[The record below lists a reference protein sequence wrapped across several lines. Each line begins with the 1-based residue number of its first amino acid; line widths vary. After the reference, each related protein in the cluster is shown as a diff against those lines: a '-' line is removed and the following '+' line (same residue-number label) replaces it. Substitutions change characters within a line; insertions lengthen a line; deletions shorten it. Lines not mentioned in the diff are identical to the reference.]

1 MESQITSLTAPPIAV
16 DLIHQLFVLFKAS
29 AIYDRNNEGYM
40 KPAVAARKVLSTI
53 FEEESQATIEIR
65 GDNLFF
71 NKYRVKFQVESYAG
85 GRFLIDEMTRR
96 GVGAIEIEQ
105 DVTAAE
111 LDAFVFA
118 FNRLEVR
125 KGENIDQLRS
135 LLAAEN
141 VVHITVQVHVPED
154 DEDDEPED
162 DRHVT
167 KRTFFR
173 AMNVVE
179 DVMSRARAGK
189 SVNFVQA
196 KRVVHGLVDRV
207 IDDEQTLMELSNI
220 RSFDEYTHAHC
231 VNVSVYSIAIGVRL
245 GLDRVQLSELGFGGL
260 FHDIGKIKLP
270 LELIN
275 KPDEYD
281 EWDWRQMRMH
291 PVLGSK
297 TIMMMRRDYD
307 RCLARAISMAFEHHI
322 GLDGSGYPKTI
333 NKRKPDL
340 FSRICSIADAFD
352 AMTSGR
358 VYSKRPM
365 SPDEALRKLVM
376 RAGTMYDTF
385 LLKLFINAI
394 GVFPIGTLVLLD
406 TNELGVVYRNNSE
419 DLMRPK
425 VRVFADVDGEK
436 EVVQIM
442 DLTRKDTSTGTYIR
456 SIKQMIDPHKYGIDV
471 QRYIYWKH

>member
-1 MESQITSLTAPPIAV
+1 METVNSSLTAPPISV
-16 DLIHQLFVLFKAS
+16 DLIHQLFVLFKAAS
-29 AIYDRNNEGYM
+29 IYDRNNEGYL
-40 KPAVAARKVLSTI
+40 KPAANARKVLKTI
-53 FEEESQATIEIR
+53 FEEHAEAIVEVR

-96 GVGAIEIEQ
+96 RVGAIQI
-105 DVTAAE
+105 DSGVTGDE
-111 LDAFVFA
+111 LDAFIFA

-125 KGENIDQLRS
+125 KGEGIEQLRP
-135 LLAAEN
+135 LLESEK
-141 VVHITVQVHVPED
+141 VVNISVQIYVP
-154 DEDDEPED
+154 DEDEDEEPED

-173 AMNVVE
+173 AVNVVE

-189 SVNFVQA
+189 NVNFVQA

-220 RSFDEYTHAHC
+220 HSFDEYTHAHC

-281 EWDWRQMRMH
+281 EWDWTQMRTH
-291 PVLGSK
+291 PVLGAKS
-297 TIMMMRRDYD
+297 IMMMRRDYD
-307 RCLARAISMAFEHHI
+307 RGLARAISIAFEHHI

-333 NKRKPDL
+333 KKRRPDL

-358 VYSKRPM
+358 VYSKKPM
-365 SPDEALRKLVM
+365 SPDEALRKMVM
-376 RAGTMYDTF
+376 RAGTMYDTY

-406 TNELGVVYRNNSE
+406 THELGVVYRNNTE

-425 VRVFADVDGEK
+425 VRVFADAQGEK
-436 EVVQIM
+436 EVIQIV
-442 DLTRKDTSTGTYIR
+442 DLTRQDTASGKYLR
-456 SIKQMIDPHKYGIDV
+456 SIKQMVDPHKYGIDI
-471 QRYIYWKH
+471 QRFVYWKH

>member
-281 EWDWRQMRMH
+281 EWDWKQMRMH